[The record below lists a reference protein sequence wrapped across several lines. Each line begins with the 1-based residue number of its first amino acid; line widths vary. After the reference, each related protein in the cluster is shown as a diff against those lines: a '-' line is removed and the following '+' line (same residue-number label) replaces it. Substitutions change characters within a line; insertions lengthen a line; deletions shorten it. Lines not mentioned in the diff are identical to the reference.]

1 VNCQTPFVPSV
12 FVAPGYGAGLTA
24 TERKKAG
31 AGLLTTMDHWPLG
44 LDAVL
49 VLRARG
55 VQADMDVEISP
66 LTTM

>member
-31 AGLLTTMDHWPLG
+31 AALLTTMDHWPLG
-44 LDAVL
+44 LGAVL
-49 VLRARG
+49 VLPARA
-55 VQADMDVEISP
+55 VQAAIGVEIAL